1 VDLTYIA
8 IGDSLSHFF
17 AFAAFSAANRF
28 TLRRKM
34 L

>member
-8 IGDSLSHFF
+8 IADSLSHFF
-17 AFAAFSAANRF
+17 AFATFSAANRF
-28 TLRRKM
+28 TLRLTM